1 MDHKKEV
8 NELYLS
14 DLQNEL
20 NSLNPEKHMK
30 NLIKE
35 INKEEINSYQKN
47 PKKKYS
53 NTEESKGK
61 NQFLEEIEFLRN
73 IYINQFIDESMK
85 RTDMNAKNFIPS
97 HAKDFKEKVGLIIK
111 KADEE
116 YNSYKQK
123 LDSIELKNKELQRN
137 INIVESHKNILFSQL
152 QDAEESIS
160 KINKK
165 YNIFNELKPY
175 YDELITEFNIDP
187 NTYKPKKRLLSND
200 IRRRRKEAENFG
212 DEINKAR
219 EKIKEIKEQKRKEDL
234 NNRKLNE
241 QFSSDLKDVEIKNR
255 NIEDEYNYKFNK
267 IKQEIYVSSEFKE
280 ENFLLRNT
288 FFTIFNIFYDKLY
301 LERDLN
307 INPKGIPLEREDYT
321 PKTYETNE
329 MVKYIYL
336 MLKNSNEDTTGLLLR
351 EIVSY
356 CNMMLRNVQKG
367 PDKVYYEPLTTVKQ
381 IEALITSI
389 EKQNDDLKKKI
400 DLSTKINEENQN
412 VINNLLKEI
421 NIVEKM
427 NEILHSKMRDYY
439 KKEKKVEKRQSEH
452 LYLFEETEDKFG
464 NKKKKRSTNKIYDF
478 QRLINKNKILEERFN
493 KIRAKFDNNNNK
505 ENKNF
510 VKSNLNIKTDF
521 NTGVGELVAHTN
533 RLFFYR
539 SNLNLK
545 PKEVNLYMK
554 AYKRM
559 KKKLKHLKKV
569 EPNLNNY
576 ISLENVVFNT
586 VNGHIDNLIGGL
598 KTLGK

>member
-30 NLIKE
+30 NLVKE

-47 PKKKYS
+47 PKKKYP

-219 EKIKEIKEQKRKEDL
+219 EKIKEI
-234 NNRKLNE
+234 
-241 QFSSDLKDVEIKNR
+241 
-255 NIEDEYNYKFNK
+255 
-267 IKQEIYVSSEFKE
+267 
-280 ENFLLRNT
+280 
-288 FFTIFNIFYDKLY
+288 
-301 LERDLN
+301 
-307 INPKGIPLEREDYT
+307 
-321 PKTYETNE
+321 
-329 MVKYIYL
+329 
-336 MLKNSNEDTTGLLLR
+336 
-351 EIVSY
+351 
-356 CNMMLRNVQKG
+356 
-367 PDKVYYEPLTTVKQ
+367 
-381 IEALITSI
+381 
-389 EKQNDDLKKKI
+389 
-400 DLSTKINEENQN
+400 
-412 VINNLLKEI
+412 
-421 NIVEKM
+421 
-427 NEILHSKMRDYY
+427 
-439 KKEKKVEKRQSEH
+439 
-452 LYLFEETEDKFG
+452 
-464 NKKKKRSTNKIYDF
+464 
-478 QRLINKNKILEERFN
+478 
-493 KIRAKFDNNNNK
+493 
-505 ENKNF
+505 
-510 VKSNLNIKTDF
+510 
-521 NTGVGELVAHTN
+521 
-533 RLFFYR
+533 
-539 SNLNLK
+539 
-545 PKEVNLYMK
+545 
-554 AYKRM
+554 
-559 KKKLKHLKKV
+559 
-569 EPNLNNY
+569 
-576 ISLENVVFNT
+576 
-586 VNGHIDNLIGGL
+586 
-598 KTLGK
+598 